1 MDEAAFYRP
10 TAAHI
15 SLDALAHN
23 IAAFRSALPA
33 RMKMMASVKANA
45 YGHGLI
51 QVAREAEAC
60 GIDYLGVAFLDEALT
75 IRRAGISAP
84 ILVLGYVPPEGLPA
98 ARRHDVSI
106 ALFREDVLEAAAS
119 LPEDD
124 GRKLKVHI
132 KVDTGM
138 GRLGTL
144 ADGSGAAERFIEKV
158 LAIPQLQVDGVFTHF
173 AKADEAD
180 KSYTLLQYERFAGI
194 MHYVR
199 SRSLPIPI
207 LHSANTAAGM
217 DTPELGGDMLRLGIG
232 MYGLY
237 PSNEVEFGRVNLR
250 PVLSLKTEVVHVK
263 TVPPGW
269 GVSYGT
275 RFVADEDTRIG
286 TLPVGYADGF
296 SRMLTGKAEALLRGR
311 RVPVVGTICM
321 DQSMI
326 ALAAADNAGT
336 FPVLPGE
343 EVILIGSQGEERI
356 SAEEVADKLGTINYE
371 LTCMLAARVPRIYI
385 RGGAVVEVSNPLLGG
400 GM

>member
-23 IAAFRSALPA
+23 IEAFRSLLPA
-33 RMKMMASVKANA
+33 RLKMMASIKANA

-51 QVAREAEAC
+51 QVAREAQAS
-60 GIDYLGVAFLDEALT
+60 GIDYLGVAFLDEALS
-75 IRRAGISAP
+75 IRRAGITAP
-84 ILVLGYVPPEGLPA
+84 VLVLGYVPPEGLEA

-106 ALFREDVLEAAAS
+106 SLFREDVLEAAAS
-119 LPEDD
+119 LPAD
-124 GRKLKVHI
+124 GLGKLKVHI

-144 ADGSGAAERFIEKV
+144 ADGTGAAERFIEKA
-158 LAIPQLQVDGVFTHF
+158 LGTARLQVDGVFTHF
-173 AKADEAD
+173 ANADEAD

-194 MHYVR
+194 MHYIR

-207 LHSANTAAGM
+207 LHCANTAAGADM
-217 DTPELGGDMLRLGIG
+217 PELGGDMVRIGIG

-237 PSNEVEFGRVNLR
+237 PSNEVDAGRVDLR
-250 PVLSLKTEVVHVK
+250 PVLSLTTEVVHVK

-275 RFVADEDTRIG
+275 RYIADDDTRIG

-296 SRMLTGKAEALLRGR
+296 SRMLNGKAEVLLRGR
-311 RVPVVGTICM
+311 RVPVIGTICM
-321 DQSMI
+321 DQCMI
-326 ALAAADNAGT
+326 ALAAADEAGAI
-336 FPVLPGE
+336 PVSPGE
-343 EVILIGSQGEERI
+343 KVVLLGTQGKETI
-356 SAEEVADKLGTINYE
+356 SAEEIAARLGTINYE
-371 LTCMLAARVPRIYI
+371 LVCMLAARVPRIYS
-385 RGGAVVEVSNPLLGG
+385 RGGEVVEVSNTLLGG
-400 GM
+400 SN